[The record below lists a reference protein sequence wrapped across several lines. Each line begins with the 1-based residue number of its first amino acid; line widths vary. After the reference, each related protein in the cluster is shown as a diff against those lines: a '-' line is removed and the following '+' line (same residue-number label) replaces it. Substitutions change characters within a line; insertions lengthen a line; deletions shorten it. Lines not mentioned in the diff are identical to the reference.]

1 MSRDL
6 AFKRIYR
13 LWQDCIIGQTLSS
26 DDIKQLIFY
35 NYGEDLENFQTPEN
49 NNNQMFEEEQLNND
63 RINKQ
68 VNTHQLLRNGI
79 SHDFKNIMLNQHNK
93 SDSITSFLTCPK
105 TDQIDSHFDSNSMET
120 TDSNQIMNMLDKKFN
135 FLTMNSLYIWSIFAL
150 VLILLIMHLILLYKI
165 YIIQEQNAKSNG
177 YYNQQLIS
185 DLTFRLFQELS
196 SHEKKQIEKIA
207 NIF

>member
-26 DDIKQLIFY
+26 DDIKQLILY
-35 NYGEDLENFQTPEN
+35 NYGEDLENFQTSEN
-49 NNNQMFEEEQLNND
+49 NNNQMFEEEQLKND

-93 SDSITSFLTCPK
+93 SDSITSFLTCPQ
-105 TDQIDSHFDSNSMET
+105 TDKIDSPFDNNSMET

-135 FLTMNSLYIWSIFAL
+135 FLSMNSLYIWSIFAL
-150 VLILLIMHLILLYKI
+150 VSILLIMHLILLYKI
-165 YIIQEQNAKSNG
+165 YIIQEQNAKSKG

-207 NIF
+207 NNF